1 MSFRQNNLTIS
12 VRLPNEIWQVAK
24 EHFPKTKKRA
34 FTVI

>member
-1 MSFRQNNLTIS
+1 
-12 VRLPNEIWQVAK
+12 LPNEIWQVAK